1 MMLSKEEIK
10 RYCKQILLPHV
21 GIKGQQKLSEASVL
35 VIGSGGLGC
44 PVLQYLSAAG
54 VGSIGIVDFDIVDE
68 TNLQRQVLYSNNDVG
83 NLKAE
88 VAASKI
94 SELNPFISVIAFT
107 EKFNTSNAEAI
118 LSKFD
123 IVVDCTDNFE
133 SRYLINDICVIMNK
147 PFVYG
152 GIYKFEGQV
161 SVFNYNNSAT
171 YRCAFPESETS
182 QNSADCNIV
191 GVIGTLPG
199 IIGTYQANEVI
210 KIILGINSVC
220 SNKILLINTLSLA
233 MNEIKISR
241 NENNWG
247 SFAKSIEQFRDKIY
261 SY

>member
-10 RYCKQILLPHV
+10 RYSKQILLPHM

-35 VIGSGGLGC
+35 VIGAGGLGC
-44 PVLQYLSAAG
+44 PALQYLAAAG

-68 TNLQRQVLYSNNDVG
+68 TNLQRQVLYSINDVG

-133 SRYLINDICVIMNK
+133 SRCLINDICVIMNK

-171 YRCAFPESETS
+171 YR
-182 QNSADCNIV
+182 
-191 GVIGTLPG
+191 
-199 IIGTYQANEVI
+199 
-210 KIILGINSVC
+210 
-220 SNKILLINTLSLA
+220 
-233 MNEIKISR
+233 
-241 NENNWG
+241 
-247 SFAKSIEQFRDKIY
+247 
-261 SY
+261 